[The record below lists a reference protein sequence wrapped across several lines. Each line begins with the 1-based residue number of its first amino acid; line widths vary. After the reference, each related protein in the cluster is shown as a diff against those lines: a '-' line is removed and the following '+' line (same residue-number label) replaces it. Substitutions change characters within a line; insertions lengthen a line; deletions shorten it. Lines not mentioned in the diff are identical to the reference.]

1 MLKNMVGNAMTDTQ
15 WPRYIV
21 FHQEKDGAPH
31 QYAGSVHAADAQ
43 MALMNARDVFV
54 RRPNCVSL
62 WVARAEDVL
71 TKTAEEAQQDDAETT
86 VQDGYETLNQYHLFQ
101 KVGHYGTLIYAGD
114 VEAGTREAAL
124 KAAQVKL
131 PDAKAWWV
139 LPVVAVTRST
149 AEDIEILFAPAVTK
163 TYRDQASF
171 RTTAT
176 IQKLRT
182 QTQEILIDE
191 S

>member
-1 MLKNMVGNAMTDTQ
+1 MDTQ

-21 FHQEKDGAPH
+21 FHQEKAGAGH

-62 WVARAEDVL
+62 WVVRAENVL
-71 TKTAEEAQQDDAETT
+71 TKTAEEAQQRT
-86 VQDGYETLNQYHLFQ
+86 VSIVEKTDNAAIQYHIFQ
-101 KVGHYGTLIYAGD
+101 KAAHQGTFFHVGDI
-114 VEAGTREAAL
+114 EAVTGNAAL
-124 KAAQVKL
+124 ASAQEQF
-131 PDAKAWWV
+131 PSAKAWWV
-139 LPVVAVTRST
+139 LPAQAVTRST

-163 TYRDQASF
+163 TYRDQANF

-176 IQKLRT
+176 MQKLRT

>member
-1 MLKNMVGNAMTDTQ
+1 MTDTQ

-62 WVARAEDVL
+62 WVVRAEDVL
-71 TKTAEEAQQDDAETT
+71 TKTAEESQQDNTATA
-86 VQDGYETLNQYHLFQ
+86 VQDADQMLIQYHIFQ
-101 KVGHYGTLIYAGD
+101 KATHQGTLIYAGD
-114 VEAGTREAAL
+114 VDAVTGDAAL
-124 KAAQVKL
+124 KASQL
-131 PDAKAWWV
+131 NFPNAKAWWV
-139 LPVVAVTRST
+139 VAAQAATRSA

-163 TYRDQASF
+163 TYRDQANF

-176 IQKLRT
+176 MQKLRT